1 MTQGSTMPNSDTR
14 TDPTTVDQSLPEKKV
29 TTPPKSWVKKSHFN
43 EEIRHPAGAPSGKS
57 RLAGDVTPETRQVVI
72 SLLID
77 EAVRRGHD
85 LRDIAYLLLIAR
97 LESGFNPDAA
107 SPGSSA
113 GGVMQITNITAE
125 DTQKHTQTPQ
135 WKKANPFDAN
145 IDVNDSGSRFDAR
158 SNIVAGIIHFERAKV
173 NALKRARSP
182 ERTKVEPLVYQYYHA
197 GLYFDSKVSDEVDT
211 VGLAEYEKHIAP
223 LLDKVEAALKKPA
236 KLQVQLKQPDGKPY
250 PNANFA
256 AIVPKKAPVA
266 TTATPGKPA
275 APSPAASPHAPQ
287 PLVSRIFE
295 EVWRRLK
302 REWAAHTQEAQ
313 RPTTAPTQQQTAP
326 STSTNKPAPTPS
338 AATSVKTANT
348 ASAPATPKPQPEA
361 PKLQVSPEAV
371 EQQSAPCI
379 DYPIRVQDADDFE
392 VVFGKTD
399 ANGLS
404 DMLHLEHV
412 GEVQFFLL
420 GEASDFAAPAAPP
433 PEPAGTPETTPP
445 EAPTDVSTTPA
456 NATEDSSQATT
467 ASQQTTQSAE
477 PVTTDESAGAPAP
490 QPPTPPIDKPSA
502 APVSG
507 LYAQRTPALE
517 SAMAKLAN
525 PLSLGQLP
533 TIEYARSYICKPQA
547 VVKALGDA
555 RTGTKP
561 SADNHVVEITASS
574 KAEPRRPKEAVAQ
587 VATKTENA
595 NATAQSQAPAPW
607 MDIAKKERANG
618 VIEVAGSPLSTEKGK
633 ALAAEIKGTAS
644 QIERLTKELAME
656 RKRRSDKAAPEK
668 VEALKAELKKAE
680 GELAKQREKLMTLE
694 NDSSVNN
701 PRIVEYLAA
710 TTVGRNEHRQNRPI
724 DDQINWCAAFVSWCL
739 QKSGQTIPKGMVDA
753 RAIEWAGF
761 GREVGKGSVG
771 AIVVVR
777 MGPGDANGV
786 RSASNYHVGFLVGEG
801 ENHGGAYLLLL
812 GGNQRYD
819 AEEGTSSKH
828 PRVSI
833 SKLKIGV
840 TATVVSRRW
849 PN

>member
-1 MTQGSTMPNSDTR
+1 MTNTTTRPNNDLL
-14 TDPTTVDQSLPEKKV
+14 QSLP
-29 TTPPKSWVKKSHFN
+29 PKASASSGTKLAKKSRYAEPIQHTPGA
-43 EEIRHPAGAPSGKS
+43 PAGISRDAGNVSG
-57 RLAGDVTPETRQVVI
+57 ETRQIIVG
-72 SLLID
+72 LLVD
-77 EAVRRGHD
+77 EATRRGHD
-85 LRDIAYLLLIAR
+85 IRDIAYLLLIAR
-97 LESGFNPDAA
+97 VESGFNPDAA
-107 SPGSSA
+107 STSTSA
-113 GGVMQITNITAE
+113 SGVMQITDVTAKDIQQVTSE
-125 DTQKHTQTPQ
+125 EK
-135 WKKANPFDAN
+135 WKKSNPFDFNSDA
-145 IDVNDSGSRFDAR
+145 VDSSDRFDAR
-158 SNIVAGIIHFERAKV
+158 KNIVAGIIQFERAKV
-173 NALKRARSP
+173 KAMARARSIDRA
-182 ERTKVEPLVYQYYHA
+182 EIEPLIYQYYHA
-197 GLYFDSKVSDEVDT
+197 GLYFDKNEAGKIDVD
-211 VGLAEYEKHIAP
+211 GRALFDQQIAP
-223 LLDKVEAALKKPA
+223 SLDKVEAALKKPA

-256 AIVPKKAPVA
+256 AIMPKKAPVA
-266 TTATPGKPA
+266 TVATPGKPSA
-275 APSPAASPHAPQ
+275 PTPSPAASPHAPQ

-302 REWAAHTQEAQ
+302 REWAAHTQVAQ

-326 STSTNKPAPTPS
+326 STSTNKPAPTPP

-348 ASAPATPKPQPEA
+348 APAPATPKPQSDT
-361 PKLQVSPEAV
+361 PKLQALPEAV

-404 DMLHLEHV
+404 DMLHLERV

-420 GEASDFAAPAAPP
+420 GEASDFAAPAAPLP
-433 PEPAGTPETTPP
+433 GPASTPETATP
-445 EAPTDVSTTPA
+445 EVPTDAPTTPA
-456 NATEDSSQATT
+456 NASEDSSQAAT
-467 ASQQTTQSAE
+467 ATQQTTQSAE

-507 LYAQRTPALE
+507 LYAQRSPALE

-533 TIEYARSYICKPQA
+533 TIEYARSYICKPQE

-555 RTGTKP
+555 RAGTKP
-561 SADNHVVEITASS
+561 SADSHVVEITAST
-574 KAEPRRPKEAVAQ
+574 KAEPKRPKEAVAQ
-587 VATKTENA
+587 VATKAENA

-618 VIEVAGSPLSTEKGK
+618 VAEVAGSPLSTEKGK
-633 ALAAEIKGTAS
+633 ALVADIKGTAG
-644 QIERLTKELAME
+644 QIERLKKELAIE
-656 RKRRSDKAAPEK
+656 RKKRSDKAALEK

-680 GELAKQREKLMTLE
+680 GELAKHREKLMALE
-694 NDSSVNN
+694 SDSSVNN

-753 RAIEWAGF
+753 RAIEWAQYGK
-761 GREVGKGSVG
+761 EVDAGTVG
-771 AIVVVR
+771 AIVIVH
-777 MGPGDANGV
+777 MKPGDTNGV
-786 RSASNYHVGFLVGEG
+786 RSPSNKHVGFLVGEG
-801 ENHGGAYLLLL
+801 EDNRGAYLLLL

-819 AEEGTSSKH
+819 YKEDAKSAQ

-833 SKLKIGV
+833 SQLRIGKDAAIV
-840 TATVVSRRW
+840 ARRW
-849 PN
+849 PI